1 MNTEMISRYK
11 NLILLAVA
19 GAILLPFTGRGI
31 IIVDVLG
38 GAIYLFF
45 LAGALYLLIRFVRK
59 SSSRG
64 IVLGLGVAG
73 ITLRLSGFAPI
84 EVIGLLGLVYLVLR
98 FGTKPLSQFIARRGY
113 SVRWKFEMAIAVVG
127 ALFFIVNLINIEAMN
142 FMHRELHGIQEFGT
156 SQQSDVLSAIN
167 VLEDTHHGFL
177 FSLIPFLGVFG
188 VLLTA
193 VLGAAMAWS
202 VVDPLHKMGQG
213 MRGIASGK
221 FTQSIQVENRDELGE
236 LAQGINYAAQ
246 ELEKLQEATLA
257 EERARALQERMT
269 QVTLAQED
277 ERWRISR
284 ELHDGLGPSLAAIGN
299 RVGRPG
305 TWYAPT
311 PRGRRENWR
320 R

>member
-202 VVDPLHKMGQG
+202 VVDPLRKMGQG

-277 ERWRISR
+277 ERRRISR